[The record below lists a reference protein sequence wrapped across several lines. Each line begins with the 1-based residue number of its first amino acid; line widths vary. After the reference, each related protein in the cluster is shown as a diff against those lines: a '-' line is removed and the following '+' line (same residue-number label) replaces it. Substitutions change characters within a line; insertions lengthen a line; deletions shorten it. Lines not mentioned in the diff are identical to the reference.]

1 MKEYY
6 VDILSN
12 KCNGTLYI
20 GITSDIIKHIWQHK
34 KKILKGFTTK
44 YDIDK
49 LVYFEQLNDIN
60 LAIGRE
66 KRLKEYKRK
75 WKLDLINSSNPDW
88 KDLYEEFV
96 K

>member
-6 VDILSN
+6 VYILSN
-12 KCNGTLYI
+12 KCNGTLYV
-20 GITSDIIKHIWQHK
+20 GVTSDIIKRIWQHK
-34 KKILKGFTTK
+34 QKIIKGFTTK

-49 LVYFEQLNDIN
+49 LVYFEQFNDIN

-75 WKLDLINSSNPDW
+75 WKLDLINSSNPNW
-88 KDLYEEFV
+88 EDLYVEFL

>member
-6 VDILSN
+6 VYILSN
-12 KCNGTLYI
+12 KCNGTLYV
-20 GITSDIIKHIWQHK
+20 GVTSNIIRRIWQHK
-34 KKILKGFTTK
+34 QKFTKGFTTK

-49 LVYFEQLNDIN
+49 LVYFEQFNDIN

-88 KDLYEEFV
+88 KDLYEEFL

>member
-6 VDILSN
+6 VYILSN
-12 KCNGTLYI
+12 KCYGTLYV
-20 GITSDIIKHIWQHK
+20 GVTSNIIRRIWQHK
-34 KKILKGFTTK
+34 QKFTKDFTTK

-49 LVYFEQLNDIN
+49 LVYFEQFNDIN

-88 KDLYEEFV
+88 KDLYEEFL

>member
-6 VDILSN
+6 VYILSN
-12 KCNGTLYI
+12 KCNGTLYV
-20 GITSDIIKHIWQHK
+20 GVTSNIIRRIWQHK
-34 KKILKGFTTK
+34 QKFTKGFTTK

-49 LVYFEQLNDIN
+49 LVYFEQFNDVN

-88 KDLYEEFV
+88 KDLYEEFL